1 MYAIPAVPCQP
12 GDKFLEHDF
21 SIDWGSFAGKEW
33 QANTN
38 ELPDMSLLDLGQESS
53 GMFMPSLTGRDNNE
67 PFSTESYMEDAS
79 ISMVNM
85 VVGSDTP
92 NPIANSDCNEGYPE
106 DDHDGCPSENFISNS
121 DGPPDT
127 LLHNYSNYQLPYV
140 QSDMLGTSFT
150 EPLSLPTQLPPDVDP
165 LMFGIN
171 PDQYN
176 DSSHGN
182 AERESISPNMHD
194 GFISAK
200 ESDCT
205 PSGDGSNE
213 AKRSPKRV
221 PANDFVLAP
230 SNDSQCCS
238 SKEKDPAESDELKDS
253 GALFYEPPRFP
264 SLDIPF
270 FSCDLIKSGTDMHQ
284 EYSPLGIRQLMI
296 SSMTPFKLW
305 DSPSRDGSP
314 ESVLKSAAK
323 SFTSTPSILKKRHRD
338 LVSPLSEKRGE
349 KKLECISKQDTFS
362 NMINNDLSELEVM
375 FNECIDQKGA
385 MPSLSPRVKESVKHF
400 VWKKKMWALLVN
412 RENMRATRAFSL
424 QKTESHKKSSISA
437 KEFSGIL
444 VEHDMNHLL
453 FFSPDRF
460 GIKGDRSIGLSARAL
475 GNQYARKIDAVSEH
489 GASLSSAE
497 TSCLCS
503 LFSSTQR
510 KEGRFMETPF
520 KRSIESPSAWKSPW
534 FINSFVPGPRVDTDI
549 TIEDIGYFMS
559 PGERSYDAIGLMK
572 QLGEQTAGAF
582 ADAQKVL
589 GDETPES
596 LVKAKCSTN
605 QEAEKE
611 NNCSPNSQTEH
622 RSILASSFMVH
633 FS

>member
-1 MYAIPAVPCQP
+1 MSGKWHNHLNPGINKEAWTQEEELALIRAHQIYGNKWAELTKFLPGRTDNAIKNHWNSSVKKKLDVYLASGLLSQFQGPPLLSHPNNSAASSSSKAQQSGEDDRDGAEVEEASECSISQSTNNAINRTEHPSGDYRMTEESSAIPSSEDYCPAFQEVMYAIPAVPCEP

-67 PFSTESYMEDAS
+67 PFSTETYMEGAS

-92 NPIANSDCNEGYPE
+92 NPIADSDYNEGYPE

-121 DGPPDT
+121 GGPPDT
-127 LLHNYSNYQLPYV
+127 LLHNYSNYQLSYV

-150 EPLSLPTQLPPDVDP
+150 EPLPLPTQLPPDVDP
-165 LMFGIN
+165 LLFGIN
-171 PDQYN
+171 SDQYN
-176 DSSHGN
+176 DSSHVN
-182 AERESISPNMHD
+182 AEQESISPNMHER
-194 GFISAK
+194 FISAK
-200 ESDCT
+200 ESDCS

-230 SNDSQCCS
+230 LNDSQCCS

-349 KKLECISKQDTFS
+349 KKLECISKQETYS

-385 MPSLSPRVKESVKHF
+385 MPSLSPKSEGKCE
-400 VWKKKMWALLVN
+400 ALCMDKGKCGPCLW
-412 RENMRATRAFSL
+412 TG
-424 QKTESHKKSSISA
+424 KT
-437 KEFSGIL
+437 
-444 VEHDMNHLL
+444 
-453 FFSPDRF
+453 
-460 GIKGDRSIGLSARAL
+460 
-475 GNQYARKIDAVSEH
+475 
-489 GASLSSAE
+489 
-497 TSCLCS
+497 
-503 LFSSTQR
+503 
-510 KEGRFMETPF
+510 
-520 KRSIESPSAWKSPW
+520 
-534 FINSFVPGPRVDTDI
+534 
-549 TIEDIGYFMS
+549 
-559 PGERSYDAIGLMK
+559 
-572 QLGEQTAGAF
+572 
-582 ADAQKVL
+582 
-589 GDETPES
+589 
-596 LVKAKCSTN
+596 
-605 QEAEKE
+605 
-611 NNCSPNSQTEH
+611 
-622 RSILASSFMVH
+622 
-633 FS
+633 